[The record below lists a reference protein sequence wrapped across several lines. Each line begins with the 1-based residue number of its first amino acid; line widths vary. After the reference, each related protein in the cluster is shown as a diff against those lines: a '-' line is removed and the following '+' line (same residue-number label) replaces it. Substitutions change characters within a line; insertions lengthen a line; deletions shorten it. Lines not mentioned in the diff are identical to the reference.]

1 MLNPG
6 QWVWPQYLLFV
17 LKSDDLS
24 FPAPWL
30 EEGLEAAGGAGASRL
45 FLEFC

>member
-1 MLNPG
+1 MAKI
-6 QWVWPQYLLFV
+6 LLVV
-17 LKSDDLS
+17 LKCDDLG

-30 EEGLEAAGGAGASRL
+30 EEGLEAVGGAGGSRL